1 VKEPFIATLACV
13 LFLVSAARADQG
25 SAAANTRTTLA
36 ATSVYRGVEEPGRY
50 DVSKLFDG
58 DAETSFC
65 GAGRARVTINLSDL
79 DAAALARVTGVRV
92 TPSHRQGARRI
103 SLWFHYRDPARG
115 AAYRKVER
123 ALGAEPETLALV
135 ASNEPSPNGI
145 EIEVHLEGDGRSDDR
160 RPICL
165 ADLTFEGGAGR
176 LDLPGLTVAVHEVA
190 ARDAQLARLANDRRA
205 FVRAYLTSFE
215 WVLLNP
221 DKERSDWE
229 SASYHF
235 RDDGT
240 YDSTTPHLFAGLARI
255 SGRWSVDKGGAVR
268 LDGGARKL
276 EPCSHRPGY
285 LCFSESFFPT
295 AAW

>member
-1 VKEPFIATLACV
+1 MKGPFIATLGV
-13 LFLVSAARADQG
+13 LFLVGAARADQG
-25 SAAANTRTTLA
+25 SAAANTWTTLA

-50 DVSKLFDG
+50 DVAKLFDD

-65 GAGRARVTINLSDL
+65 GAGRARVTVSLSDL
-79 DAAALARVTGVRV
+79 DALALTHVTGVRV
-92 TPSHRQGARRI
+92 APSHRHGARRI
-103 SLWFHYRDPARG
+103 AVWFHYRDPARG

-123 ALGAEPETLALV
+123 ALGADPETLALV
-135 ASNEPSPNGI
+135 TSNEPSPNGTQ
-145 EIEVHLEGDGRSDDR
+145 IEVHLEGDGRGDDR

-176 LDLPGLTVAVHEVA
+176 IALPGLAVAVNEVA
-190 ARDAQLARLANDRRA
+190 ARDAQLARVTNDRRA
-205 FVRAYLTSFE
+205 FVRAYLTAFE

-221 DKERSDWE
+221 NKEQSDWE

-240 YDSTTPHLFAGLARI
+240 YDSTTHHLLAGVART

-276 EPCSHRPGY
+276 APCSHRPGY